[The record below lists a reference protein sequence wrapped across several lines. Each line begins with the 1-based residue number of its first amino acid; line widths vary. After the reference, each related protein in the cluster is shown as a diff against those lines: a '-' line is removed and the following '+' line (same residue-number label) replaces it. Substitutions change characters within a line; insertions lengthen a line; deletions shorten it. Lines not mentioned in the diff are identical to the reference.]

1 MTPKAIKSFACVSV
15 AGLVLAALISLLS
28 LLEFDGDLV
37 KLLRSGSPAFHSFI
51 EMEDRFQPFSKDEV
65 LLIETEDLA
74 RSDRYDAFRDIVLEL
89 QLVPG
94 VEAALSVFSI
104 PDPDTGRALLRSSA
118 DSDPLDQFAR
128 LIGVF
133 EGLNTLMSPQR
144 EMSLVIILPESTDGL
159 TETERAEILQIVTDL
174 GRSEFRATFVGLPEA
189 YRQLETALIADQLR
203 LAPFSVIAAMLVAAL
218 LFRSFRV
225 ALLCAA
231 PPLIGLI
238 WFMGVLG
245 VLGTTLTT
253 MTSLVPLLVLALG
266 LTNMFHFYLALVDAR
281 VLGELRP
288 VRVAWKAIAVPCFLS
303 SLTTA
308 FAFGSFAYSGFGAM
322 HDVALAGIVGLC
334 VQTATVL
341 ALAPG
346 VAILLNLHQRALPPP
361 PHWLA
366 APLGLAR
373 QTSRL
378 GARVIMVSLLLL
390 GVSVWGHFAVIAGSS
405 MDEHLLQRGAVADA
419 EARMKDQ
426 LAGTGQRF
434 LILDDPDGTVGLS
447 SDDLSKLSAA
457 VALFEDQGAVLRDT
471 LLERALDELD
481 EEGEIPRVLRRFVA
495 QDGLSFVIPL
505 NAELIDD
512 AAKSGIQALE
522 LDSRLEQSDPA
533 VNARISGL
541 SHLAA
546 LEHPRMIEALRHG
559 ILLTV
564 LLVTIV
570 IIVYTRSAW
579 LGLATMVVNAVP
591 VLGIEALFWLTNTPL
606 TMTGA
611 TALTIAFGIAVDD
624 SLHMLNRYRLEVD
637 RNPEQAIARTLHVVG
652 VPIAASTL
660 LLIACLATTQVSLL
674 PSVATFGMILC
685 IAMVLAYI
693 CDIFLLPAFLQARL
707 KRSS

>member
-1 MTPKAIKSFACVSV
+1 MTTKATKSFACASV
-15 AGLVLAALISLLS
+15 AGLVLAAMISLLS

-37 KLLRSGSPAFHSFI
+37 KLLRSGSPAFQNFI
-51 EMEDRFQPFSKDEV
+51 ALEEQFQPFSKDEV
-65 LLIETEDLA
+65 LLIETDDLA
-74 RSDRYDAFRDIVLEL
+74 QKDRYDAFRDIVVEL

-104 PDPDTGRALLRSSA
+104 PDPDTGRGLLRSSA
-118 DSDPLDQFAR
+118 ESDPSEQFAR
-128 LIGVF
+128 LFRFFDGVNM
-133 EGLNTLMSPQR
+133 LISPQR
-144 EMSLVIILPESTDGL
+144 EMSLLIILPESTDGL
-159 TETERAEILQIVTDL
+159 TQTARTEIFQIVEDL
-174 GRSEFRATFVGLPEA
+174 GSGEFRATFVGLPEA

-203 LAPFSVIAAMLVAAL
+203 LAPFSVIMALLVAAL

-245 VLGTTLTT
+245 ALGMSLTT

-281 VLGELRP
+281 VLDELRP

-303 SLTTA
+303 ALTTA
-308 FAFGSFAYSGFGAM
+308 FAFGSFTFSGFGAM
-322 HDVALAGIVGLC
+322 HDVAVAGVVGLC
-334 VQTATVL
+334 IQTATVL
-341 ALAPG
+341 TLAPG
-346 VAILLNLHQRALPPP
+346 VAILLNLHHRALPPP
-361 PHWLA
+361 PRWLA

-373 QTSRL
+373 QASRL
-378 GARVIMVSLLLL
+378 GYRIIMVSLLLL
-390 GVSVWGHFAVIAGSS
+390 SVSVWGHFAVVAGSS

-419 EARMKDQ
+419 EARMKDK

-447 SDDLSKLSAA
+447 SDDLTKLSTT

-471 LLERALDELD
+471 LLERALEELD
-481 EEGEIPRVLRRFVA
+481 EDGEVPRVLRRFVA

-505 NAELIDD
+505 NAELVDNP
-512 AAKSGIQALE
+512 AESGLHALE
-522 LDSRLEQSDPA
+522 LESRLEQFDTA
-533 VNARISGL
+533 VNARLSGL

-546 LEHPRMIEALRHG
+546 LEHPRMIEALRRG

-564 LLVTIV
+564 FLVTIV
-570 IIVYTRSAW
+570 IMVYTRSVW

-624 SLHMLNRYRLEVD
+624 SLHMLNRYRIEIA

-674 PSVATFGMILC
+674 PSVATFGMIVC

-707 KRSS
+707 KRHL